1 MAYSKIGRQCDSSRN
16 SLTRSEVWLHFERME
31 LTEVKN
37 FLLMLDRSTWKDL
50 ALFRQIP
57 RYSRSCTH
65 GSSVDPRSRVEGW
78 ISSSG
83 PIFMHFDLE
92 GLYLMPSSDP
102 TESHILQAFSAGL

>member
-1 MAYSKIGRQCDSSRN
+1 
-16 SLTRSEVWLHFERME
+16 ME

-37 FLLMLDRSTWKDL
+37 FLLMLDRSTWKDW

-78 ISSSG
+78 ISSRG

-102 TESHILQAFSAGL
+102 TESHITSIFCRSIIEEERRIRSSAYMRHPK